1 MRNPGRPS
9 QQLSAVPRIAIDC
22 RNRPPPP
29 AALSEDER
37 VLWEKLVLARR
48 PGWVAILTSCICRPA
63 LV

>member
-9 QQLSAVPRIAIDC
+9 QQLSAVPPIAIDC

-48 PGWVAILTSCICRPA
+48 PGWVAILTS
-63 LV
+63 